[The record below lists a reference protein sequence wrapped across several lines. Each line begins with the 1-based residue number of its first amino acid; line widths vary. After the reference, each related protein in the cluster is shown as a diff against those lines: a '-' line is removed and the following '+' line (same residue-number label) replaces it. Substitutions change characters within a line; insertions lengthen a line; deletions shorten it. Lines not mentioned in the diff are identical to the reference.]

1 MEPRQF
7 IYIDDEVVRSLLASH
22 SIAAPETVKE
32 KTEQISEGDKGV
44 DFGVGLDIPYVGNA
58 EIGAEGSSSKMDR
71 GVFEASRKVN
81 EQYLFNILYEAFEEG
96 DHIVDY
102 TQAISE
108 NEFKSLSEGD
118 LVKIWGEGRVDVIYR
133 LFTVL
138 DFLFRVDGNEEK
150 IEEIEEYREIA
161 YGDEIG
167 FSVNVED
174 TQFSFGMVLDES
186 CLWIENKRK
195 LMQNH
200 NYVVM
205 GRVREMIGQ
214 NEKWDYPDIMRLGD
228 TVLSDQTMDIGR
240 GMINDLLDSVK
251 NFESTVDLP
260 DFGSTSLEEMDEE
273 DWDVTEE
280 IVQMDINHDE
290 ITLKGP
296 GFVIDPI
303 AIYW

>member
-1 MEPRQF
+1 
-7 IYIDDEVVRSLLASH
+7 
-22 SIAAPETVKE
+22 
-32 KTEQISEGDKGV
+32 
-44 DFGVGLDIPYVGNA
+44 
-58 EIGAEGSSSKMDR
+58 
-71 GVFEASRKVN
+71 
-81 EQYLFNILYEAFEEG
+81 
-96 DHIVDY
+96 
-102 TQAISE
+102 
-108 NEFKSLSEGD
+108 
-118 LVKIWGEGRVDVIYR
+118 
-133 LFTVL
+133 
-138 DFLFRVDGNEEK
+138 
-150 IEEIEEYREIA
+150 
-161 YGDEIG
+161 
-167 FSVNVED
+167 
-174 TQFSFGMVLDES
+174 
-186 CLWIENKRK
+186 
-195 LMQNH
+195 MQNH